1 MHRCDGYAHLLKAI
15 YNNHVLT
22 EFFDE
27 DNFMAS
33 TMKAAIYAGAGDIRI
48 EDYPMP
54 DSPGMGELLVRVKAC
69 GVCGSDV
76 TDWYM
81 TPRAPVVLGHEP
93 AGDVVAVGEGVTQF
107 KVGDRVALHHHVPCM
122 VCDFCMHGHYTQ
134 CPTFKKTRLYPA
146 GMAEY
151 VRIPA
156 EIVERDILRI
166 PDGMP
171 YEVAALVEP
180 IACCV
185 RALDRA
191 EIQQGDT
198 VVIVGAGFNG
208 IVMAML
214 APMWGANKVAILDRL
229 PVRLERA
236 RSMGLKV
243 FNVDDADLNEQI
255 KQWTE
260 GVGPHAVMVTASNEK
275 ALNMAFD
282 LCSPGGTLL
291 LYAPTMPDFRWGLN
305 TNRILFQ
312 EINVKGT
319 YSAGPFDTRRTMA
332 MLKEGLIDANLL
344 ITHRFSIDEADKAW
358 HLTKAAGDSLKVMVE
373 FS

>member
-1 MHRCDGYAHLLKAI
+1 MP
-15 YNNHVLT
+15 
-22 EFFDE
+22 
-27 DNFMAS
+27 S
-33 TMKAAIYAGAGDIRI
+33 TMKAAIYAGPGDIRV

-54 DSPGMGELLVRVKAC
+54 DAPAAGELLVRIRAC

-81 TPRAPVVLGHEP
+81 TPRAPTVLGHEP
-93 AGDVVAVGEGVTQF
+93 AGDVIAVGAGVTRF
-107 KVGDRVALHHHVPCM
+107 AVGDRVAIHHHVPCM
-122 VCDFCMHGHYTQ
+122 VCDLCRHGHFTL

-156 EIVERDILRI
+156 EIVERDILKI
-166 PDGMP
+166 PDGMS
-171 YEVAALVEP
+171 YEIAALVEP

-185 RALDRA
+185 HALDRA
-191 EIQQGDT
+191 DIRQGDSI
-198 VVIVGAGFNG
+198 VIVGAGFNG

-214 APMWGANKVAILDRL
+214 APLWGASKVAILDRL
-229 PVRLERA
+229 AVRIARA
-236 RSMGLKV
+236 QSLGMTT
-243 FNVDDADLNEQI
+243 FNVDDSDVGDQVITWAD
-255 KQWTE
+255 
-260 GVGPHAVMVTASNEK
+260 GAGPHAVMVTASNEK

-282 LCSPGGTLL
+282 LCAPGGTLL
-291 LYAPTMPDFRWGLN
+291 LYAPTLPGFNWPLN

-312 EINVKGT
+312 EINVKGS
-319 YSAGPFDTRRTMA
+319 YSAGPHDTRRTLA
-332 MLKEGLIDANLL
+332 LLKDNLINAEAL
-344 ITHRFSIDEADKAW
+344 ITHRFPITEADKAW

>member
-1 MHRCDGYAHLLKAI
+1 
-15 YNNHVLT
+15 
-22 EFFDE
+22 
-27 DNFMAS
+27 
-33 TMKAAIYAGAGDIRI
+33 
-48 EDYPMP
+48 
-54 DSPGMGELLVRVKAC
+54 
-69 GVCGSDV
+69 
-76 TDWYM
+76 
-81 TPRAPVVLGHEP
+81 
-93 AGDVVAVGEGVTQF
+93 VTQF

>member
-1 MHRCDGYAHLLKAI
+1 MP
-15 YNNHVLT
+15 
-22 EFFDE
+22 
-27 DNFMAS
+27 S
-33 TMKAAIYAGAGDIRI
+33 TMKAAIYAGPGDIRI

-54 DSPGMGELLVRVKAC
+54 DPPAAGELLVRIRAC

-81 TPRAPVVLGHEP
+81 TPRAPLVWGHEP
-93 AGDVVAVGEGVTQF
+93 AGDVIAIGQGVTTF
-107 KVGDRVALHHHVPCM
+107 AVGDRVAIHHHVPCM
-122 VCDFCMHGHYTQ
+122 VCDFCMHGHFTQ
-134 CPTFKKTRLYPA
+134 CPTFKKTRLFPA

-156 EIVERDILRI
+156 EIVERDILKI

-171 YEVAALVEP
+171 YEIAALVEP

-191 EIQQGDT
+191 DICQGDT
-198 VVIVGAGFNG
+198 VLIVGAGFNG
-208 IVMAML
+208 IVMSML
-214 APMWGANKVAILDRL
+214 APHWGANKVAILDRL
-229 PVRLERA
+229 PVRIARA
-236 RSMGLKV
+236 RSLGMTI
-243 FNVDDADLNEQI
+243 FNVDDTDIVSQVKTWAD
-255 KQWTE
+255 
-260 GVGPHAVMVTASNEK
+260 GAGPHAVMVTASNEK

-282 LCSPGGTLL
+282 MVAPGGTML
-291 LYAPTMPDFRWGLN
+291 LYAPNTPDYRWPLN

-312 EINVKGT
+312 EVNIKGT

-332 MLKEGLIDANLL
+332 ILKENIIDAQSL
-344 ITHRFSIDEADKAW
+344 ITHHFPITEADKAW